1 MELAKRS
8 SKQNLHVLL
17 VVVHI
22 WLLTTL
28 TLHQFVQ
35 VSGMPTD
42 SEEVVPLSVNRR
54 LLSPD
59 IVTLTNS
66 TGHINCDAHTYLVD
80 ERRCIDNQV
89 LLNGTSKIDM

>member
-8 SKQNLHVLL
+8 SRQNLHVC

-28 TLHQFVQ
+28 ALHQ
-35 VSGMPTD
+35 VSGMPT
-42 SEEVVPLSVNRR
+42 EEIVPLSVNRR
-54 LLSPD
+54 LWDPD
-59 IVTLTNS
+59 ILILTNS
-66 TGHINCDAHTYLVD
+66 TRHINCDAHTYLVD

-89 LLNGTSKIDM
+89 LLDGTSNSKIDM